1 MTEPKARREPTIDGP
16 TLALRDGVVLV
27 APGGAYVPSERTL
40 IVADTHAGLPLELRA
55 RGHTVPVGDDEAL
68 FAKVRAMIALTGAE
82 TLVIAGDF
90 AHGAGSSRRAL
101 GDGRSPVEIFV
112 DTFSNGST
120 CRAVR
125 VVLGNHDKSLS
136 SALSSMG
143 VEHGEWLSVGSH
155 RVVHGDDVSRAC
167 ALRAEASAL
176 GGRVIVGHVHPALAL
191 DDGEGARRV
200 CPAFV
205 SARGLLCLPALSVW
219 ARGGDVRSRTVRAQL
234 EALADKDPM
243 GVAVIVGER
252 VLPIGSV
259 FGERP

>member
-1 MTEPKARREPTIDGP
+1 MSDGGARREPRIDGH

-27 APGGAYVPSERTL
+27 APGGVFVPSEKTL
-40 IVADTHAGLPLELRA
+40 VVADTHAGLPLELRA

-68 FAKVRAMIALTGAE
+68 FAKVRAMLALTGAE
-82 TLVIAGDF
+82 TLVVAGDF
-90 AHGAGSSRRAL
+90 AHGAGAARRSL
-101 GDGRSPVEIFV
+101 RDGRSPIELFV
-112 DTFSNGST
+112 NTFSSGAVR
-120 CRAVR
+120 CAVR
-125 VVLGNHDKSLS
+125 VVLGNHDKALS
-136 SALSSMG
+136 SALFAMG
-143 VEHGEWLSVGSH
+143 VEHGESLSVGAH
-155 RVVHGDDVSRAC
+155 RVVHGDDASRVC
-167 ALRAEASAL
+167 ELRAEASAN

-219 ARGGDVRSRTVRAQL
+219 ARGGDVRSRPVRAQL
-234 EALADKDPM
+234 EALADGDPM

-259 FGERP
+259 FGERA